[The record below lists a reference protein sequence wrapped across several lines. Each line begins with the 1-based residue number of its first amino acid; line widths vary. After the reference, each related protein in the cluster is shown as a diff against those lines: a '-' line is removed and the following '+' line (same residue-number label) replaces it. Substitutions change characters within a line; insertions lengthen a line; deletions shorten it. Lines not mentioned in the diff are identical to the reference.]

1 MNDNDAGLTFD
12 VPFLLGMMR
21 LHESHD
27 LNDPTH
33 LADWIEARLDDGL
46 HWFDHADIYGDCEG
60 ETLFGQALKKRPAL
74 KARIRVVTKAGIVL
88 PVRDASSF
96 SVKHYNTA
104 PAYLAAAVDA
114 SLARLGVERL
124 DHFLIHRPDP
134 LMDVAATAE
143 ALDNAIDAGKV
154 GAVGVSNFM
163 PEQWRHLQRAM
174 RHRLGV
180 HQLELSLAHPEP
192 LFDGLYDALISDEQ
206 QPLAWSPMG
215 GGSVFEDV
223 LGSALEH
230 LASDFNVSSAGLA
243 LAWLRRLPGKPV
255 PVVGTLKEK
264 RIGELARDGALV
276 LDRATWFALLEE
288 ARSQRVT

>member
-1 MNDNDAGLTFD
+1 MSDNGNQPAFD

-21 LHESHD
+21 LHESHE
-27 LNDPTH
+27 LSDPTR

-46 HWFDHADIYGDCEG
+46 HWFDHADIYGDRGG
-60 ETLFGQALKKRPAL
+60 ETLFGQALAKRPAL
-74 KARIRVVTKAGIVL
+74 KARVNIVTKAGIVL
-88 PVRDASSF
+88 PARDAAF
-96 SVKHYNTA
+96 GVKHYDTS
-104 PAYLAAAVDA
+104 PAYLESAVDA
-114 SLARLGVERL
+114 ALARLGVERL

-154 GAVGVSNFM
+154 GAIGVSNFL

-180 HQLELSLAHPEP
+180 HQLELSLARPEP
-192 LFDGLYDALISDEQ
+192 LFDGLYDALINDGQ

-223 LGSALEH
+223 LGSALER
-230 LASDFNVSSAGLA
+230 LASDFSVSAAGLA
-243 LAWLRRLPGKPV
+243 LAWLRRLPGQPV
-255 PVVGTLKEK
+255 PVVGTLKER
-264 RIGELARDGALV
+264 RIGELVRDGSLA
-276 LDRATWFALLEE
+276 LDRPTWFALLEE
-288 ARSQRVT
+288 ARSQRVA